1 MHDVNITELRRHLP
15 GYLKRVARGEQIRV
29 SSNGRILARIVPE
42 QDPAVAA
49 RERLDCLRG
58 TLITGDI
65 TAPID
70 DLEWSGDADNL

>member
-29 SSNGRILARIVPE
+29 TSNGRILARIVPE

-49 RERLDCLRG
+49 RERLDRLRG
-58 TLITGDI
+58 TLIVGDI

-70 DLEWSGDADNL
+70 DLEWTGDADSL